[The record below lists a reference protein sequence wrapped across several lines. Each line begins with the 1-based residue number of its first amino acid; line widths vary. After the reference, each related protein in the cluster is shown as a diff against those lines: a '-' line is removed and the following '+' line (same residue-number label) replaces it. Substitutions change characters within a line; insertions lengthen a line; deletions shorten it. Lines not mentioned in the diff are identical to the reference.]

1 MTRTNSSID
10 RQNSII
16 HLILK
21 LPGINQSQIRDA
33 LKNKNTKAH
42 ATVDKEITTLLN
54 LGLVKCVNR
63 GKSNHYYIV
72 GAENYDSHLHDI
84 IRKINDIVAKIKPI
98 IPNHQNDSKE
108 ILYNSLT
115 SIQANLQR
123 AYGRL
128 IENKNESDISE
139 SEDYYLHDIN
149 EYSIY
154 EIDEI
159 QQYVNKSQD
168 LQKEIKSLRDKL
180 QKEIKS
186 LRDKLQKNISNK
198 SQNQTKNPSCND
210 IVVIQTKINK
220 NLEDLV
226 HYVDVIPRI
235 KSMEQEHILEKLLC
249 ESVIPHEVMKNIAS
263 LAKIKKIMHDKNI
276 PITHDFESLLSYFHK
291 SLKPIKKDMFIQK
304 LVDTKKFTKKDAINL
319 LHRQLLFTI
328 NDNKIYPT
336 FSWLFR

>member
-21 LPGINQSQIRDA
+21 LPGINQSRIRDA
-33 LKNKNTKAH
+33 LKNENTRSH

-72 GAENYDSHLHDI
+72 GTEKYDSHLDDI
-84 IRKINDIVAKIKPI
+84 IRKIKDIVVKIKPI

-108 ILYNSLT
+108 ILYISLT
-115 SIQANLQR
+115 NIHANLQR
-123 AYGRL
+123 VYERL
-128 IENKNESDISE
+128 IKNKNESDISE
-139 SEDYYLHDIN
+139 SEDYYLQVIN

-168 LQKEIKSLRDKL
+168 LN
-180 QKEIKS
+180 KEIKS

-198 SQNQTKNPSCND
+198 LQNQTKNPSCND
-210 IVVIQTKINK
+210 IIVIQTKINK

-235 KSMEQEHILEKLLC
+235 MSMEQERILEKLLC

-291 SLKPIKKDMFIQK
+291 SVKPIKKDMFIQK

-319 LHRQLLFTI
+319 LHRQSLFTI
-328 NDNKIYPT
+328 NGNKIYPT

>member
-1 MTRTNSSID
+1 MTIKFLCTLTQTNSSID
-10 RQNSII
+10 RQDFII

-21 LPGINQSQIRDA
+21 LPGINQSRIRDA

-84 IRKINDIVAKIKPI
+84 IRKIKDIVVKIEQI

-108 ILYNSLT
+108 ILYISLT
-115 SIQANLQR
+115 NIHANLQR
-123 AYGRL
+123 VYERL
-128 IENKNESDISE
+128 IKNKNESDISE
-139 SEDYYLHDIN
+139 SEDYYLQVIN

-168 LQKEIKSLRDKL
+168 LNKEIKSLK
-180 QKEIKS
+180 
-186 LRDKLQKNISNK
+186 DKLQKNISNK
-198 SQNQTKNPSCND
+198 LQNQTKNPSCND
-210 IVVIQTKINK
+210 IIVIQTKISE
-220 NLEDLV
+220 NLEDLA
-226 HYVDVIPRI
+226 HYIDVIPRI
-235 KSMEQEHILEKLLC
+235 MSMEQEHILEKLLC

-291 SLKPIKKDMFIQK
+291 SVKPIKKDMFIQK

-319 LHRQLLFTI
+319 LHRQSLFTI
-328 NDNKIYPT
+328 NGNKIYPT